1 MVAYLL
7 KSNSSEGFNQ
17 IIDFLN
23 GSSIKYALIVNSNIY
38 VSCIKQFW
46 TTVAVKKVN
55 DVIRLQALFDKKKV
69 MVMEATIRDALCLD
83 DEEGF
88 ECLPNEE
95 IFCIRAK
102 KTSWNEFSSS
112 IASAVIC
119 LSSSRKFNFSK
130 KQVGNLSTHT
140 TKYTSHAL
148 TQKVFANRRRV
159 GKGFSRVETP
169 LFEEMLVALEVEEG
183 DDDEAHGEDVNAGD
197 AVEGDV
203 NAANDEVPTITEEPS
218 IPSPTPPTPPQQ
230 PSHDI
235 PSTSQERMIVEM
247 DQDADVVLEDDKE
260 VADDVK
266 HVQDD
271 IDESAQD
278 QGRKAE
284 SQAEIYKIVLE
295 HANKFLSMQKDEFEL
310 AKVQEVVDV
319 VTTAKIIAEVVTA
332 ASETITAA
340 SINITVAEA
349 EVPTA
354 TLTVTPARVTTTP
367 NRRRKGVVIRDPQE
381 ESTTSTIISTKTK
394 SKDKAQARKNMMLYL
409 KNVAGFKMDYFKGMY
424 YDDICPIF
432 EAKFNKNMA
441 FLQKKKEKIEEEE
454 VSRALKRLNK
464 TPADKAAK
472 RQKLD
477 EEVEELKRHLQIV
490 PNKDDDVCT
499 EATLLARKVPIV
511 DYEIIK

>member
-1 MVAYLL
+1 
-7 KSNSSEGFNQ
+7 
-17 IIDFLN
+17 
-23 GSSIKYALIVNSNIY
+23 
-38 VSCIKQFW
+38 
-46 TTVAVKKVN
+46 
-55 DVIRLQALFDKKKV
+55 
-69 MVMEATIRDALCLD
+69 
-83 DEEGF
+83 
-88 ECLPNEE
+88 
-95 IFCIRAK
+95 
-102 KTSWNEFSSS
+102 
-112 IASAVIC
+112 
-119 LSSSRKFNFSK
+119 
-130 KQVGNLSTHT
+130 
-140 TKYTSHAL
+140 
-148 TQKVFANRRRV
+148 
-159 GKGFSRVETP
+159 
-169 LFEEMLVALEVEEG
+169 
-183 DDDEAHGEDVNAGD
+183 
-197 AVEGDV
+197 
-203 NAANDEVPTITEEPS
+203 
-218 IPSPTPPTPPQQ
+218 
-230 PSHDI
+230 
-235 PSTSQERMIVEM
+235 MIVEM

-499 EATLLARKVPIV
+499 EATLLARKLILLVERKYPL
-511 DYEIIK
+511 IKFTLDQMLNAVRFKVEEESEVSLELLRFIQQQHQEGAQLE